1 MRQSFIA
8 RIIPIGL
15 VMVAGVALCGW
26 LRYDPTI
33 GETPIISN
41 IPIVRSL
48 YVWLSIDPAMDLA
61 QRLPIAENLPQIPSD
76 EEGVEELRGELV
88 QFGGKPVDLPGAWP
102 RFRGANFD
110 AISRENVTLTRTWPT
125 EGPKVLWSIQVGEGY
140 AGAAVLA
147 GRVYIMD
154 YDHEKQADAIRCLS
168 LADGEEIWR
177 YSYPVKVKRN
187 HGMSRTV
194 PAVTDKYIVT
204 LGPKCHVTCLDSVT
218 GQFHWMLDLVKDFK
232 AKVPPWYAGQ
242 CPLIDDDKAIIA
254 VGGDSLII
262 AVDCET
268 GEIIWQSPNPQRW
281 VMTHSSIMP
290 TEFMGKRMYVY
301 CASGGVVGISAEN
314 GSILWEYTEWKIRI
328 ANVPSP
334 VIVDEGPWAQ
344 GLIFLSGGYN
354 AGSMMLQLTQEDN
367 TIIAQPAFQ
376 LEPEIFGAPQH
387 TPIFYEGYIYGVR
400 PDGQLTCL
408 DLNGRVVW
416 TSTSAHQFG
425 LGPYTIANGL
435 IYVMNDDGVLTMAEA
450 TPTGYVQLA
459 EAKVL
464 EGPDSWGAIAVASG
478 KLILRDL
485 NRMICLDITKQ

>member
-1 MRQSFIA
+1 
-8 RIIPIGL
+8 
-15 VMVAGVALCGW
+15 MVAGVALCGW

-61 QRLPIAENLPQIPSD
+61 QRLPIAENLPQTPSD

-88 QFGGKPVDLPGAWP
+88 QFGGEPADLPGAWP

-110 AISRENVTLTRTWPT
+110 AISREDVTLTRTWPT

-218 GQFHWMLDLVKDFK
+218 GQFYWMLDLVKDFK

-242 CPLIDDDKAIIA
+242 CPLIDDDRAIIA
-254 VGGDSLII
+254 VGGDSLMM

-268 GEIIWQSPNPQRW
+268 GEIVWQSPNPNRW
-281 VMTHSSIMP
+281 VMTHSSVIP
-290 TEFMGKRMYVY
+290 TEFAGRRMYIY
-301 CASGGVVGISAEN
+301 CTSGAVVGISAEN
-314 GSILWEYTEWKIRI
+314 GSILWQTEEWKIRV
-328 ANVPSP
+328 ANMPTP
-334 VIVDEGPWAQ
+334 VVVGG
-344 GLIFLSGGYN
+344 GLIFLCGDYN
-354 AGSMMLQLTQEDN
+354 AGSMMLKLSQQGD
-367 TIIAQPAFQ
+367 TIIAEPAFR
-376 LEPEIFGAPQH
+376 LGAEVYGSPQH
-387 TPIFYEGYIYGVR
+387 TPIFYDGHIYGVNA
-400 PDGQLTCL
+400 DKELACL
-408 DLNGRVVW
+408 DVNGKILW
-416 TSTSAHQFG
+416 TSTSAHKFG
-425 LGPYTIANGL
+425 RGPYTIVNGL
-435 IYVMNDDGVLTMAEA
+435 IYIMNDTGVLTLIEA
-450 TPTGYVQLA
+450 TPAGYVQRA
-459 EAKVL
+459 SAKVL
-464 EGPDSWGAIAVASG
+464 EGPDSWGPMAVASG
-478 KLILRDL
+478 RLILRDL
-485 NRMICLDITKQ
+485 NRMICLDITEQ